1 MDENNET
8 PLELKKKEFYDC
20 AMALCRKFY
29 ENRVMELKKII
40 KQKTETG
47 QSYERELEELHHCIQ
62 QTTIKNFDRF
72 QQNFE
77 RRANGKQE

>member
-1 MDENNET
+1 
-8 PLELKKKEFYDC
+8 
-20 AMALCRKFY
+20 
-29 ENRVMELKKII
+29 MELKKII

-47 QSYERELEELHHCIQ
+47 QSYTRELEELHHCIQ